1 MPGLITTSD
10 IDGTLDAKNLVMGVL
25 EKGIEISNLIS
36 IATVVKVPELTGTI
50 PIVAGGAVIEDVDEL
65 EYTDVEGATFSNV
78 SFDLKK
84 DRVKLAASDES
95 GYKSKAGDPLSIQ
108 KTAAG
113 TQLANVL
120 DKKII
125 KALEVDPQTVGAAGK
140 WGTVTVNPL
149 ADLSKAVTGILP
161 YVADFVIMTPD
172 VHTAYISNDLVKH
185 AGQGNPAALK
195 GAINTVP
202 GLGLNIFVNSQLAT
216 KTCIVG
222 SSTGI
227 CVALGNGPV
236 KVRNW
241 DDGSLGAKV
250 YQMDVYRQAKAPIFL
265 NSSDKNMSAYQVTA
279 VLT

>member
-10 IDGTLDAKNLVMGVL
+10 IDGTLDAKNLIMGVL
-25 EKGIEISNLIS
+25 EKGVEISNLIS
-36 IATVVKVPELTGTI
+36 IATAVKVPELTGTI

-65 EYTDVEGATFSNV
+65 EYTDIEGGTFSNV
-78 SFDLKK
+78 AFKLKK

-95 GYKSKAGDPLSIQ
+95 GYKSKAGDPLAIQ

-125 KALEVDPQTVGAAGK
+125 KALETDPQTSATAGK
-140 WGTVTVNPL
+140 WATVTNNPL
-149 ADLSKAVTGILP
+149 KDMSKAVTGVLP
-161 YVADFVIMTPD
+161 YVANFVVMTPT
-172 VHTAYISNDLVKH
+172 VHTDYISNDFVKN

-202 GLGLNIFVNSQLAT
+202 GLGLNIFVNSQLTAS
-216 KTCIVG
+216 TCIVG
-222 SSTGI
+222 SSTGV
-227 CVALGNGPV
+227 CVAVGNGPV

-250 YQMDVYRQAKAPIFL
+250 YQMDVYRQAKAPIFS
-265 NSSDKNMSAYQVTA
+265 NSGDKNMSAYQITGLVP
-279 VLT
+279 

>member
-36 IATVVKVPELTGTI
+36 IATVVKIPELTGTI

-95 GYKSKAGDPLSIQ
+95 VYKSKAGDPLSIQ

-125 KALEVDPQTVGAAGK
+125 KALETTPQTVATAGA
-140 WGTVTVNPL
+140 WSTITNNPL

-172 VHTAYISNDLVKH
+172 VHTKYISNDFVKN

-202 GLGLNIFVNSQLAT
+202 GLGLNVFVNSQLTT
-216 KTCIVG
+216 KSCMVG

-265 NSSDKNMSAYQVTA
+265 NSSSKNMSAYQVTA
-279 VLT
+279 VIA

>member
-1 MPGLITTSD
+1 
-10 IDGTLDAKNLVMGVL
+10 
-25 EKGIEISNLIS
+25 
-36 IATVVKVPELTGTI
+36 VKVPELTGTI
-50 PIVAGGAVIEDVDEL
+50 PIVSGGAVIEDVDEL

-125 KALEVDPQTVGAAGK
+125 KALETTPQVSATAGK
-140 WGTVTVNPL
+140 WVTVTNNPL
-149 ADLSKAVTGILP
+149 KDLSKAVTGILP
-161 YVADFVIMTPD
+161 YVANFVIMTPT
-172 VHTAYISNDLVKH
+172 VHTDYISNDFVKN

-202 GLGLNIFVNSQLAT
+202 GLGLNIFVNSQLTAS
-216 KTCIVG
+216 TCIVG
-222 SSTGI
+222 SSTGV

-236 KVRNW
+236 RVRNW

-250 YQMDVYRQAKAPIFL
+250 YQIDLYRQAKAPIFL
-265 NSSDKNMSAYQVTA
+265 NSSDKNMSAYQITGLVQ
-279 VLT
+279 

>member
-1 MPGLITTSD
+1 MPGLITTTD
-10 IDGTLDAKNLVMGVL
+10 IDGTLDAKNLIMSVL
-25 EKGIEISNLIS
+25 EKGVEISNLIS
-36 IATVVKVPELTGTI
+36 IATTVKVPELTGTI
-50 PIVAGGAVIEDVDEL
+50 PIVSGGAVLEDVDEL
-65 EYTDVEGATFSNV
+65 EYTDIEGATFTNV

-84 DRVKLAASDES
+84 DRVKLAVSDES

-108 KTAAG
+108 RTAAG

-125 KALEVDPQTVGAAGK
+125 KALETTPQTAGSAGV
-140 WGTVTVNPL
+140 WSTVTNNPL
-149 ADLSKAVTGILP
+149 ADLSKAVTGVLP
-161 YVADFVIMTPD
+161 YVADFVIMPPD
-172 VHTAYISNDLVKH
+172 VHTKYISNDFVKN

-202 GLGLNIFVNSQLAT
+202 GLGLNIFVNSQLTA
-216 KTCIVG
+216 KSCMVG

-227 CVALGNGPV
+227 CVAVGNGPV

-265 NSSDKNMSAYQVTA
+265 TSGNKNMSAYQVTA
-279 VLT
+279 VIA